1 MSSEV
6 DFSQIYEEFQPKILH
21 YLSRL
26 TGQQEAEDIAQEVFE
41 KASQGLKSFK
51 GESKLSTWLPALTR
65 TRGLKIGMS
74 GPAIRK
80 PTPTRRLSARR

>member
-6 DFSQIYEEFQPKILH
+6 EFKQIYEEFKPKIFH

-41 KASQGLKSFK
+41 KAS
-51 GESKLSTWLPALTR
+51 
-65 TRGLKIGMS
+65 RGLKIFRGES
-74 GPAIRK
+74 SR
-80 PTPTRRLSARR
+80 SFN